1 MPSITHSHLFRRPLA
16 AALLALVALTPGLMA
31 QTQAFPFMDAKLSL
45 DQRLDDLL
53 GRLTLPELQV
63 GSSSKDIRLTQPFT
77 T

>member
-1 MPSITHSHLFRRPLA
+1 
-16 AALLALVALTPGLMA
+16 
-31 QTQAFPFMDAKLSL
+31 MDAKLSL